1 MEMFEVI
8 GILVAGFIVLTP
20 GTGIVRGV
28 ANNAKMKAADFACE
42 QGVPHE
48 FALKAVN
55 ARN

>member
-1 MEMFEVI
+1 MFEVI